1 MRRDAADT
9 AGGVAAMA
17 EDEGFLDRWSRL
29 KQARAV
35 PKAEPDGPPD
45 PAAPVEPAAAA
56 EPAEE
61 IDLAALPPIETL
73 GADSDYTQFLKPGV
87 PAELQRRA
95 LRRAW
100 VTDREIADFRAPADY
115 DWNFNAPG
123 YGALW
128 PTDNVA
134 EMLQR
139 LALGDTQ
146 PAAEAPPPSAE
157 AAAAAPAVAPPPEAD
172 DGKVRTTAKLAAA
185 PEDEPPV
192 TAETPA
198 DPEPEADP
206 PLPERRPRHGGAV
219 PT

>member
-1 MRRDAADT
+1 
-9 AGGVAAMA
+9 MA
-17 EDEGFLDRWSRL
+17 EDESFLDRWSRL
-29 KQARAV
+29 KQARAA
-35 PKAEPDGPPD
+35 PKAEPAGPPD
-45 PAAPVEPAAAA
+45 PAPPVDPATAA

-61 IDLAALPPIETL
+61 IDLAALPPVETL

-87 PAELQRRA
+87 PTELQRGA

-100 VTDREIADFRAPADY
+100 VTDREIAEFRAPADY

-139 LALGDTQ
+139 LVPGDAQ
-146 PAAEAPPPSAE
+146 PAAEARPPAE
-157 AAAAAPAVAPPPEAD
+157 ISAAAPAAAPPPEAAD
-172 DGKVRTTAKLAAA
+172 ATARTTAA
-185 PEDEPPV
+185 PDAVPKDEPPV
-192 TAETPA
+192 TAEAPA
-198 DPEPEADP
+198 DPEPDADP
-206 PLPERRPRHGGAV
+206 PLPERRLRHGGAI

>member
-1 MRRDAADT
+1 
-9 AGGVAAMA
+9 MA
-17 EDEGFLDRWSRL
+17 EDEGFLGRWSRL
-29 KQARAV
+29 KQQDRAA
-35 PKAEPDGPPD
+35 PKAEPAGPPD
-45 PAAPVEPAAAA
+45 PAAPVEPAAA

-73 GADSDYTQFLKPGV
+73 GVDSDYTPFLKPGV

-139 LALGDTQ
+139 LALGDAQ
-146 PAAEAPPPSAE
+146 PAAEAPPSAE
-157 AAAAAPAVAPPPEAD
+157 AAVAAVAPPPEVG
-172 DGKVRTTAKLAAA
+172 DGKVRATPAPGVALDDQPPAAA
-185 PEDEPPV
+185 EVP
-192 TAETPA
+192 AE
-198 DPEPEADP
+198 PEPEADP